1 MWVIYTVIGFFLLAL
16 LVPVA
21 WSLTRVWRHANGTH
35 AVTCPGIGEPALLCL
50 DQWYAVRMH
59 ARGDAEGRGSS
70 ALNGPTTPTAPA
82 SAWRRSPSSTEL
94 LVIEGSPSPGRLLLH
109 SSHPPT
115 GRPASGWSALRP
127 QERRWLR

>member
-59 ARGDAEGRGSS
+59 ARGDAEGRVVECSQWPDH
-70 ALNGPTTPTAPA
+70 ANCARQCLAQIA
-82 SAWRRSPSSTEL
+82 
-94 LVIEGSPSPGRLLLH
+94 VIH
-109 SSHPPT
+109 
-115 GRPASGWSALRP
+115 
-127 QERRWLR
+127 